1 MRNNIIESKNYLP
14 HLRPHTSVFLATKIM
29 SVISHRKGKQNS
41 QYTFRSHSL
50 ENIYFF
56 KMTGVNATKKQLNI

>member
-41 QYTFRSHSL
+41 QYNFRSH
-50 ENIYFF
+50 
-56 KMTGVNATKKQLNI
+56 